1 MKQIGIIGLVAIL
14 IVFGSPL
21 IKIKD
26 THQNMEYQEIGEV
39 MLTNVETYINVLDTT
54 SNAAETTINFISEAI
69 QKITNFVS
77 SIADFIKALFEKE
90 TGYVC
95 EGNYDT
101 GFTCGSSEGGGGGD
115 FGGR

>member
-14 IVFGSPL
+14 IIFGSPL

-54 SNAAETTINFISEAI
+54 SSAAETAINFI
-69 QKITNFVS
+69 QDTLDYITN
-77 SIADFIKALFEKE
+77 IIKAIGDFVKGLFEDK
-90 TGYVC
+90 TGMTCNGDYG
-95 EGNYDT
+95 E
-101 GFTCGSSEGGGGGD
+101 GFTCGSSEGGGGGS